1 MRWGHHNE
9 VEDNQ
14 PRSQEIEEEEDAR
27 GRVEE
32 CGGGMW
38 NVEEKRAELEVLGG
52 TRRREDP
59 RHRGRA
65 SPCRVQSRFSSLCSL
80 LLTFKVI
87 FLAATTPRSK

>member
-38 NVEEKRAELEVLGG
+38 NVEEKRAEGG
-52 TRRREDP
+52 K
-59 RHRGRA
+59 A
-65 SPCRVQSRFSSLCSL
+65 
-80 LLTFKVI
+80 
-87 FLAATTPRSK
+87 